1 MYTYALSLPPAPR
14 STNPRTGNKGYPNGW
29 THPIPLQ
36 YHPMATRRLMRTGMP
51 TAERPAKRT
60 HGSQG
65 SRILHDLN
73 KGRGPHRRPQ
83 PVSATQPD
91 SVCLAKS
98 RRAASRFS
106 RQKGGSHPL
115 TRLPTNHPPN
125 RSCRSCPRSPGLS
138 WVIRAKPFGKW
149 KPREDLDGSC

>member
-1 MYTYALSLPPAPR
+1 MYTYALSLCPSLPHHEVRILAPATR
-14 STNPRTGNKGYPNGW
+14 ANGW
-29 THPIPLQ
+29 THPIPFQ
-36 YHPMATRRLMRTGMP
+36 YHPKATRRLMRTGMP

-60 HGSQG
+60 HGWE
-65 SRILHDLN
+65 SRLTHTPRP

-115 TRLPTNHPPN
+115 TRLPTRTILRTDPADLAHDLLDY
-125 RSCRSCPRSPGLS
+125 PGLS
-138 WVIRAKPFGKW
+138 VLNRS
-149 KPREDLDGSC
+149 ENGSRGRI